1 MEEKIKMTVKFITGQ
16 ILAVLG
22 YIVYYASRYCK
33 EKKKML
39 VVETCSKSINVLSFM
54 CIGNTPGMMSNFITM
69 IRGILIYLKEKR
81 GIKSSGAFILLLSA
95 CIISG
100 ILTYKNIFSLFAYIA
115 AVITTAS
122 AWFGNPQ
129 QIRKW
134 GILAGTC
141 YLVFQISIFNITGAI
156 FEAGTILTALSS
168 YIIYQVEFN
177 KNHVTKP
184 RILPA
189 ADSNK

>member
-1 MEEKIKMTVKFITGQ
+1 MTVKFITGQ
-16 ILAVLG
+16 ILVVLG

-39 VVETCSKSINVLSFM
+39 LVETCSKSINVLSFVCM
-54 CIGNTPGMMSNFITM
+54 GNASGMMSNFITM
-69 IRGILIYLKEKR
+69 IRGIVIYLKEKR
-81 GIKSSGAFILLLSA
+81 DRKFSGAFILLLSA
-95 CIISG
+95 CIVSG

-115 AVITTAS
+115 AVITTTS

-141 YLVFQISIFNITGAI
+141 YLIFQISIFNITGAI
-156 FEAGTILTALSS
+156 FEAGTILAALSS
-168 YIIYQVEFN
+168 YIVYQMEFS
-177 KNHVTKP
+177 KNHARKP
-184 RILPA
+184 HVLQA